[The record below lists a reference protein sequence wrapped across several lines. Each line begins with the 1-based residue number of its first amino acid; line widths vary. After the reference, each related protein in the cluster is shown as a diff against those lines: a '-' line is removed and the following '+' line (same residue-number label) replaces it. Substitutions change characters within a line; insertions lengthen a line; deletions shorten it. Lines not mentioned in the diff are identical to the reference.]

1 MKLARLILLMLGL
14 ATPACAEDADWIASP
29 QNVTAP
35 TVLHFRKDIMLEKMP
50 AHLWVDVSADNRF
63 LLYVN
68 GLRAASGPATSDL
81 ANWHYARID
90 IAPYLEAGQNA
101 ISAAVWNF
109 VTPGEDDLK
118 KQTGPLSQQS
128 AATGFYLKA
137 EDAAFAGLNSGS
149 GWQVAHDEDHG
160 ASSGMAQIDTPDW
173 VGYYVA
179 GAPETI
185 DARHPITSWTPAA
198 VSQPRALTLDP
209 LPQMT
214 YASTDNGRL
223 VRGEG
228 NFPAARQ
235 VIPAHSHV
243 NLLIRRDNMVAAYP
257 QLRVSGGR
265 DAMIRATYAEALYD
279 KAGKKGVRDAVDDR
293 VIRGLTDTFIAGG
306 EPTTFEP
313 LHWRVWRFLQL
324 DIETKDQPLT
334 LESLKAYETG
344 YPFEAVGSFQ
354 SSDPALN
361 EIWGIGWRTARLDAH
376 ETYMDSAYWEQLQY
390 VGDTRIQMLISYAVS
405 GDKRLAV
412 NAIDAFGWSNT
423 EGGLT
428 EGAYPSRGHNPIAP
442 FSLLWIGM
450 MHDYWM
456 NQPDT
461 AVISRNLPRARKVL
475 AWFRP
480 YVHADGLLG
489 KNPTWNFVDWVGKD
503 RDAFPSFDGNG
514 ESCLTSLIYLG
525 ALQQAAD
532 LEHALGE
539 AGRGDEDMALTAT
552 VKSGIQARCWDAQR
566 RLYADDPSKTLFS
579 QHTNALA
586 VLYDVAPKA
595 AQADILERITAHG
608 IEPSEGLIP
617 VSYYFSWYLV
627 RAYEHAGLSDRYL
640 DLLQTWRDLLPL
652 HFSTWPEAKLEDR
665 SDSHAW
671 SAHPTADLLAIVAG
685 VQSAA
690 PGYARVRIAPHL
702 GDLKD
707 VSAAV
712 QTPSGPITVHYMQTK
727 QRLTAKIR
735 TPAELPGTFEWAGRR
750 YKLTGA
756 ETNLV
761 IDLSGHSAGR

>member
-1 MKLARLILLMLGL
+1 MRALWLILLVFGL
-14 ATPACAEDADWIASP
+14 AAPAGAQEAKWITDKAAA
-29 QNVTAP
+29 AP
-35 TVLHFRKDIMLEKMP
+35 VVLHFRRALTLEKAP
-50 AHLWVDVSADNRF
+50 VHLWVAVSADNRF

-68 GLRAASGPATSDL
+68 GERAASGPATSDL
-81 ANWHYARID
+81 AHWRHARVD
-90 IAPYLEAGQNA
+90 IAPYLKTGQNTV
-101 ISAAVWNF
+101 SATVWNF
-109 VTPGEDDLK
+109 VIPGEDDLK

-128 AATGFYLKA
+128 AGTGFYLKA
-137 EDAAFAGLNSGS
+137 EDDAFAGLNSGP
-149 GWQVAHDEDHG
+149 GWQVARDSGHQ

-173 VGYYVA
+173 LGYYVA

-185 DARHPITSWTPAA
+185 DARKAISDWQSAA
-198 VSQPRALTLDP
+198 VSNPRPLTPDP

-214 YASTDNGRL
+214 YNLTDNGRL

-228 NFPAARQ
+228 VFPAASQ

-243 NLLIRRDNMVAAYP
+243 TLLIRRDNMVAAYP

-265 DAMIRATYAEALYD
+265 DAVIKATYAEALYD
-279 KAGKKGVRDAVDDR
+279 QAGKKSMRDAVGDR
-293 VIRGLTDTFIAGG
+293 VVRGLSDTFIANG
-306 EPTTFEP
+306 EPVRFET

-334 LESLKAYETG
+334 LDSLQTFETG
-344 YPFEAVGSFQ
+344 YPFEATGRFHA
-354 SSDPALN
+354 SDPLLN
-361 EIWGIGWRTARLDAH
+361 DIWDIGWRTARLDAH

-390 VGDTRIQMLISYAVS
+390 VGDTRIQMLISYIVS

-442 FSLLWIGM
+442 FSLLWLGM

-461 AVISRNLPRARKVL
+461 AVISRNLPRAREVL

-503 RDAFPSFDGNG
+503 RDAFPSFDSHG

-532 LEHALGE
+532 LERTLGD
-539 AGRGDEDMALTAT
+539 GKRGDEDAALAEQIKT
-552 VKSGIQARCWDAQR
+552 GIQAQCWDAQR

-579 QHTNALA
+579 QQTNALA

-595 AQADILERITAHG
+595 MQADILTRITAHG
-608 IEPSEGLIP
+608 IEPPEGLIP

-685 VQSAA
+685 VQPAA

-702 GDLKD
+702 GDLE
-707 VSAAV
+707 SLTATA
-712 QTPSGPITVHYMQTK
+712 QTPSGPVTVRYTQTK
-727 QRLTAKIR
+727 TGLTAEIDL
-735 TPAELPGTFEWAGRR
+735 PSGLPGNFFWKGKSYPLKTG
-750 YKLTGA
+750 KNHLT
-756 ETNLV
+756 L
-761 IDLSGHSAGR
+761 

>member
-1 MKLARLILLMLGL
+1 MRLAWLILLMLGL
-14 ATPACAEDADWIASP
+14 AAPAGAQEADWI
-29 QNVTAP
+29 TAP
-35 TVLHFRKDIMLEKMP
+35 TVSAAPVVLHFRKALTLEKTP
-50 AHLWVDVSADNRF
+50 AHLWVEVSADNRF

-68 GLRAASGPATSDL
+68 GVRAASGPATSDL
-81 ANWHYARID
+81 AHWRYARID
-90 IAPYLEAGQNA
+90 IAPYLKTGQNA
-101 ISAAVWNF
+101 VSATVWNF
-109 VTPGEDDLK
+109 VIPDEDDLK

-128 AATGFYLKA
+128 ADTGFYFKA
-137 EDAAFAGLNSGS
+137 EDAAFAGLNSGP
-149 GWQVAHDEDHG
+149 GWQVARDNGHDAG
-160 ASSGMAQIDTPDW
+160 SGMAQIDTPDW
-173 VGYYVA
+173 LGYYVA

-185 DARHPITSWTPAA
+185 DARQSVTGWTAA
-198 VSQPRALTLDP
+198 TVGKPRNLTPDP

-214 YASTDNGRL
+214 YVPADNGRL

-228 NFPAARQ
+228 AFPEAPQ

-243 NLLIRRDNMVAAYP
+243 TLLIRRDHMVAAYP
-257 QLRVSGGR
+257 QLHVSGGK
-265 DAMIRATYAEALYD
+265 DAVIKATYAEALYD
-279 KAGKKGVRDAVDDR
+279 QAGKKGMRDEVGDR
-293 VIRGLTDTFIAGG
+293 VIKGLTDTFIASG
-306 EPTTFEP
+306 EPVSFEP

-334 LESLKAYETG
+334 LESVKTYETG
-344 YPFEAVGSFQ
+344 YPFESVGRFQ
-354 SSDPALN
+354 SSNPALN
-361 EIWGIGWRTARLDAH
+361 EIWDIGWRTARLDAH

-461 AVISRNLPRARKVL
+461 AVISRNLPRARDVL

-480 YVHADGLLG
+480 YIHADGLLG

-503 RDAFPSFDGNG
+503 RDAFPSFDSNG

-532 LEHALGE
+532 LERALGD
-539 AGRGDEDMALTAT
+539 AGRADEDVTLAETIKA
-552 VKSGIQARCWDAQR
+552 GIQAKCWDAQR

-579 QHTNALA
+579 QQTNALA
-586 VLYDVAPKA
+586 VLYDVAPPAK
-595 AQADILERITAHG
+595 QAGLLERITAHG
-608 IEPSEGLIP
+608 IEPPEGLIP
-617 VSYYFSWYLV
+617 ASYYFSWYLV
-627 RAYEHAGLSDRYL
+627 RAHEHAGLSDRYL

-652 HFSTWPEAKLEDR
+652 HFSTWPEAKLEER

-690 PGYARVRIAPHL
+690 SGYARVRIAPHL
-702 GDLKD
+702 DDLE
-707 VSAAV
+707 SLTATA
-712 QTPSGPITVHYMQTK
+712 QTPAGPVTVRYIQTK
-727 QRLTAKIR
+727 THLRADIIS
-735 TPAELPGTFEWAGRR
+735 PPSLPGEFVWQGKTWL
-750 YKLTGA
+750 LTGSR
-756 ETNLV
+756 TQLNLE
-761 IDLSGHSAGR
+761 R

>member
-1 MKLARLILLMLGL
+1 MAGL
-14 ATPACAEDADWIASP
+14 AMPAGAEDADWITSP
-29 QNVTAP
+29 IQPAAP
-35 TVLHFRKDIMLEKMP
+35 AVLHFRHDVTLEKIP
-50 AHLWVDVSADNRF
+50 AHLWVNVSADNRF

-68 GLRAASGPATSDL
+68 GRRAASGPATSDL
-81 ANWHYARID
+81 AHWRYARID
-90 IAPYLEAGQNA
+90 IAPYLKTGRNTV
-101 ISAAVWNF
+101 SATVWNF
-109 VTPGEDDLK
+109 VIPGEDDLK
-118 KQTGPLSQQS
+118 KQTGPLSQLS
-128 AATGFYLKA
+128 AGTGFYLKA
-137 EDAAFAGLNSGS
+137 EDDAFAGLNSGPD
-149 GWQVAHDEDHG
+149 WQVASDPSHK
-160 ASSGMAQIDTPDW
+160 ASSGMAQIDTPNW
-173 VGYYVA
+173 LGYYVA

-185 DARHPITSWTPAA
+185 DARQAATDWQAAALSKSRTLTP
-198 VSQPRALTLDP
+198 DP

-214 YASTDNGRL
+214 YALTDNGRR

-228 NFPAARQ
+228 VFPAAPQ

-243 NLLIRRDNMVAAYP
+243 TLLIRRDNMVAAYP

-265 DAMIRATYAEALYD
+265 GAVIKATYAEALYD

-293 VIRGLTDTFIAGG
+293 VIRGLTDTFIASG
-306 EPTTFEP
+306 EPVSFEP

-324 DIETKDQPLT
+324 DIETQDQPLT
-334 LESLKAYETG
+334 LDSLRTFETG
-344 YPFEAVGSFQ
+344 YPFETVGRFR

-361 EIWGIGWRTARLDAH
+361 DIWDIGWRTARLDAH

-405 GDKRLAV
+405 GDQRLAV

-423 EGGLT
+423 EDGLT

-442 FSLLWIGM
+442 FSLLWLGM
-450 MHDYWM
+450 MHDNWM

-461 AVISRNLPRARKVL
+461 AVITRNLPRAREVL

-503 RDAFPSFDGNG
+503 RDAFPSFDSNG

-539 AGRGDEDMALTAT
+539 AERGNEYLALAGKIRT
-552 VKSGIQARCWDAQR
+552 GIQAQCWDAQR

-579 QHTNALA
+579 QQTNALA
-586 VLYDVAPKA
+586 VLYDVAPKDQ
-595 AQADILERITAHG
+595 QADILTRITAHG
-608 IEPSEGLIP
+608 IQPSEGLIP

-671 SAHPTADLLAIVAG
+671 SAHPTTDLLAIVAG

-690 PGYARVRIAPHL
+690 PGYGRVRIAPHL

-707 VSAAV
+707 VSATV
-712 QTPSGPITVHYMQTK
+712 QTPTGPVAVSYKQTK
-727 QRLTAKIR
+727 TGLTAEIDM
-735 TPAELPGTFEWAGRR
+735 PSGLPGEFVWKGRTWPLKAGKNRFR
-750 YKLTGA
+750 P
-756 ETNLV
+756 
-761 IDLSGHSAGR
+761 

>member
-1 MKLARLILLMLGL
+1 MRLTWLILLLAGL
-14 ATPACAEDADWIASP
+14 AAPVSASEAQWITDKAAS
-29 QNVTAP
+29 AP
-35 TVLHFRKDIMLEKMP
+35 VVLHFRKALALEKTP

-68 GLRAASGPATSDL
+68 DQRIASGPATSDL
-81 ANWHYARID
+81 AHWRYARID
-90 IAPYLEAGQNA
+90 IAPYLIRGQNTV
-101 ISAAVWNF
+101 STTVWNF
-109 VTPGEDDLK
+109 VIPGEDDLK

-128 AATGFYLKA
+128 VGTGFYLKA
-137 EDAAFAGLNSGS
+137 EDDAFAELNSGP
-149 GWQVAHDEDHG
+149 GWQVGLDKGHDAG
-160 ASSGMAQIDTPDW
+160 SGMAQIDTPDW
-173 VGYYVA
+173 LGYYVA

-185 DARHPITSWTPAA
+185 DARKPVTGWVSA
-198 VSQPRALTLDP
+198 VISQPRVLTPDP

-214 YASTDNGRL
+214 YAPVDNGHL

-228 NFPAARQ
+228 QFPDAPQ

-243 NLLIRRDNMVAAYP
+243 TLLIRRENMVAAYP
-257 QLRVSGGR
+257 QLRVSGGK
-265 DAMIRATYAEALYD
+265 DAVIKATYAEALYD
-279 KAGKKGVRDAVDDR
+279 QNGQKGVRDEVGDR
-293 VIRGLTDTFIAGG
+293 VIKGLTDTFIASG
-306 EPTTFEP
+306 EPATFEP

-324 DIETKDQPLT
+324 DIETNDQPLR
-334 LESLKAYETG
+334 LESFKTYETG
-344 YPFEAVGSFQ
+344 YPFETVGGFQ
-354 SSDPALN
+354 SNDPALN
-361 EIWGIGWRTARLDAH
+361 EIWDIGWRTARLDAH

-442 FSLLWIGM
+442 FSLLWLGM

-461 AVISRNLPRARKVL
+461 AVISRNLPRAREVL

-480 YVHADGLLG
+480 WLHADGLLG
-489 KNPTWNFVDWVGKD
+489 KNPTWNFVDWVGKE
-503 RDAFPSFDGNG
+503 RDAFPSSDSNG

-532 LEHALGE
+532 LERALGDPK
-539 AGRGDEDMALTAT
+539 RGDEDANLAGTIKA
-552 VKSGIQARCWDAQR
+552 GIQARCWDAQR

-579 QHTNALA
+579 QQTNALA
-586 VLYDVAPKA
+586 VLYDVAPPA
-595 AQADILERITAHG
+595 EQAGLLERITAHG
-608 IEPSEGLIP
+608 IEPPEGLIP

-627 RAYEHAGLSDRYL
+627 RAHEHAGLSAHYIDR
-640 DLLQTWRDLLPL
+640 LQTWRDLLPL

-702 GDLKD
+702 GDLE
-707 VSAAV
+707 SLTATA
-712 QTPSGPITVHYMQTK
+712 QTPSGPVTVRYTQTK
-727 QRLTAKIR
+727 THLKADIAL
-735 TPAELPGTFEWAGRR
+735 PSGLPGAFVWKGKTWQ
-750 YKLTGA
+750 LTGSR
-756 ETNLV
+756 TQLNLE
-761 IDLSGHSAGR
+761 R

>member
-1 MKLARLILLMLGL
+1 MRLLWLILLLAGL
-14 ATPACAEDADWIASP
+14 TTSAHAKAADWITSPASSA
-29 QNVTAP
+29 AP
-35 TVLHFRKDIMLEKMP
+35 VVLHFRKALTFDKTP

-68 GLRAASGPATSDL
+68 GRRAASGPATSDL
-81 ANWHYARID
+81 AHWRYARID
-90 IAPYLEAGQNA
+90 IAPFLKPGQNTL
-101 ISAAVWNF
+101 SATVWDF
-109 VTPGEDDLK
+109 VIPNQDDLS

-128 AATGFYLKA
+128 AGAGFYLKT
-137 EDAAFAGLNSGS
+137 EDDAFAGLNSGPD
-149 GWQVAHDEDHG
+149 WQVALDKRRYADP
-160 ASSGMAQIDTPDW
+160 SMARINTPNW

-185 DARHPITSWTPAA
+185 DARQAVSGWESVV
-198 VSQPRALTLDP
+198 VSQPRALTSDP

-214 YASTDNGRL
+214 YALTDNGHL

-228 NFPAARQ
+228 HFPDAPQ
-235 VIPAHSHV
+235 IIPAHSHV
-243 NLLIRRDNMVAAYP
+243 TLLIRRENMLAAYP
-257 QLRVSGGR
+257 QLRVSGGK
-265 DAMIRATYAEALYD
+265 DAVIKATYAEALYD
-279 KAGKKGVRDAVDDR
+279 KAGRKGIRDEVGDR

-306 EPTTFEP
+306 EPTTFES

-324 DIETKDQPLT
+324 DIETQNQPLT
-334 LESLKAYETG
+334 LEGFKTFETG
-344 YPFEAVGSFQ
+344 YPFETVGRFK
-354 SSDPALN
+354 SSDPVLN
-361 EIWGIGWRTARLDAH
+361 DIWTIGWRTARLDAH

-405 GDKRLAV
+405 GDKRLAD

-442 FSLLWIGM
+442 FSLLWLGM

-461 AVISRNLPRARKVL
+461 TIISRNLPRAREVL

-480 YVHADGLLG
+480 YLHADGLLG

-503 RDAFPSFDGNG
+503 RDAFPSFDDNE

-532 LEHALGE
+532 LEHALGNV
-539 AGRGDEDMALTAT
+539 RLGDEDAALAETIKA
-552 VKSGIQARCWDAQR
+552 GLQARCWDAQR
-566 RLYADDPSKTLFS
+566 QLYADDPSKTLFS

-586 VLYDVAPKA
+586 VLYDVAPA
-595 AQADILERITAHG
+595 DQQIDILTRITGRG
-608 IEPSEGLIP
+608 IEPAGDLIP

-652 HFSTWPEAKLEDR
+652 RFSTWPEAKLEDR

-690 PGYARVRIAPHL
+690 PGYAGVRIAPHL

-707 VSAAV
+707 LSATV
-712 QTPSGPITVHYMQTK
+712 ETPYGPVRVNYIQTKSGLTTEIDMPSG
-727 QRLTAKIR
+727 
-735 TPAELPGTFEWAGRR
+735 LPGEFVWKGKTWSLKAGKNRL
-750 YKLTGA
+750 KL
-756 ETNLV
+756 
-761 IDLSGHSAGR
+761 

>member
-1 MKLARLILLMLGL
+1 MRLAGLVALLVALSTT
-14 ATPACAEDADWIASP
+14 AIAKEAEWITSSAAPA
-29 QNVTAP
+29 AP
-35 TVLHFRKDIMLEKMP
+35 VVLQFRKDIAFAKTP
-50 AHLWVDVSADNRF
+50 AHLWINVSADNRF

-68 GLRAASGPATSDL
+68 GRRVASGPATSDL
-81 ANWHYARID
+81 AHWRYARVD
-90 IAPYLEAGQNA
+90 IAPYVRRGRNTV
-101 ISAAVWNF
+101 AATVWNF
-109 VTPGEDDLK
+109 VIPDESDLG

-128 AATGFYLKA
+128 AGTGFYLKA
-137 EDAAFAGLNSGS
+137 EDDAFDGLNSGP
-149 GWQVAHDEDHG
+149 GWQAGIDGGHY
-160 ASSGMAQIDTPDW
+160 AQSGTATLNTPKW

-185 DARHPITSWTPAA
+185 DAQQSVSAWASAA
-198 VSQPRALTLDP
+198 PVKPRPLTQDP

-214 YASTDNGRL
+214 YVLTDAGRL

-228 NFPAARQ
+228 PFPKAAQ
-235 VIPAHSHV
+235 TIPANSHV
-243 NLLIRRDNMVAAYP
+243 ILLIRRDATVAAYP

-265 DAMIRATYAEALYD
+265 AAVIKATYTEALYD
-279 KAGKKGVRDAVDDR
+279 KAGKKGIRDEVGDR
-293 VIRGLTDTFIAGG
+293 TIRGLTDTFIASG
-306 EPTTFEP
+306 EPATFAP

-324 DIETKDQPLT
+324 DITTKDKPLT
-334 LESLKAYETG
+334 LDSLVAYQTA
-344 YPFEAVGSFQ
+344 YPFETVGQFK
-354 SSDPALN
+354 SSDAALN
-361 EIWGIGWRTARLDAH
+361 DIWDIGWRTARLDAH

-412 NAIDAFGWSNT
+412 NAIDGFGWSNT

-442 FSLLWIGM
+442 FSLLWLGM

-461 AVISRNLPRARKVL
+461 AVITRNLPRARQVL

-503 RDAFPSFDGNG
+503 RDAFPSFDGHG

-525 ALQQAAD
+525 ALNHAAD
-532 LEHALGE
+532 LEHALGD
-539 AGRGDEDMALTAT
+539 ARLGDEDAALAMT
-552 VKSGIQARCWDAQR
+552 VKAGVQNQCWDVQR
-566 RLYADDPSKTLFS
+566 QMYADDPSKTLFS

-586 VLYDVAPKA
+586 VLYDVAPPA
-595 AQADILERITAHG
+595 EQAGLMQRITARG
-608 IEPSEGLIP
+608 IEPADGLIP
-617 VSYYFSWYLV
+617 ASYYFSWYLV

-690 PGYARVRIAPHL
+690 PGYAQVRIAPHL
-702 GDLKD
+702 GNLKE
-707 VSAAV
+707 VSATT
-712 QTPSGPITVHYMQTK
+712 QTPSGPVRVHYTQTK
-727 QRLTAKIR
+727 TGLMADIDL
-735 TPAELPGTFEWAGRR
+735 PSALPGEFVWNGRTWPL
-750 YKLTGA
+750 K
-756 ETNLV
+756 
-761 IDLSGHSAGR
+761 SGKNRLRP

>member
-1 MKLARLILLMLGL
+1 MRRVWLILLMLGL
-14 ATPACAEDADWIASP
+14 AAPVSASEAQWITDKAAS
-29 QNVTAP
+29 AP
-35 TVLHFRKDIMLEKMP
+35 VVLHFRKNLTLEKTP
-50 AHLWVDVSADNRF
+50 AHLWVEISADNRF

-68 GLRAASGPATSDL
+68 GVRAASGPATSDQ
-81 ANWHYARID
+81 AHWRYARID
-90 IAPYLEAGQNA
+90 IAPYLKTGRNA
-101 ISAAVWNF
+101 VSATVWNF
-109 VTPGEDDLK
+109 VIPAEDDLN

-128 AATGFYLKA
+128 AGTGFYLKA
-137 EDAAFAGLNSGS
+137 EDDAFAGLNSGP
-149 GWQVAHDEDHG
+149 GWQVALDNGHKAG
-160 ASSGMAQIDTPDW
+160 SGMAQIDTPDW

-185 DARHPITSWTPAA
+185 DARQSVTGWQTAA
-198 VSQPRALTLDP
+198 VSKPRTLTPDP

-214 YASTDNGRL
+214 YALTDNGQL

-228 NFPAARQ
+228 SFPHTPQ
-235 VIPAHSHV
+235 IIPAHSHV
-243 NLLIRRDNMVAAYP
+243 TLLIRRDNMVAAYP
-257 QLRVSGGR
+257 QLHVSGGR
-265 DAMIRATYAEALYD
+265 DAIIKATYAEALYD
-279 KAGKKGVRDAVDDR
+279 KAGKKGVRDAVNDR
-293 VIRGLTDTFIAGG
+293 HIRGLSDTFIANG
-306 EPTTFEP
+306 EPVSFEP

-324 DIETKDQPLT
+324 DIETKEQPLT
-334 LESLKAYETG
+334 IESVKTYETG
-344 YPFEAVGSFQ
+344 YPFETIGRFH

-361 EIWGIGWRTARLDAH
+361 DIWDIGWRTARLDAH

-390 VGDTRIQMLISYAVS
+390 VGDTRLQMLISYAVS
-405 GDKRLAV
+405 GDRRLAV

-442 FSLLWIGM
+442 FSLLWLGM

-461 AVISRNLPRARKVL
+461 AVISRNLPRAREVL

-480 YVHADGLLG
+480 YVHSNGLLG

-503 RDAFPSFDGNG
+503 RDAFPSSDRNG

-532 LEHALGE
+532 LERALGD
-539 AGRGDEDMALTAT
+539 GKRGDEDAILAGTLKA
-552 VKSGIQARCWDAQR
+552 GIQTQCWDAKR
-566 RLYADDPSKTLFS
+566 RLYADDPSKALFS
-579 QHTNALA
+579 QQTNALA
-586 VLYDVAPKA
+586 MLYDVAPKDQ
-595 AQADILERITAHG
+595 QADILARITAHG
-608 IEPSEGLIP
+608 IEPPEGLIP

-685 VQSAA
+685 VQPAA
-690 PGYARVRIAPHL
+690 PGYARARIAPHL
-702 GDLKD
+702 GDLGNLT
-707 VSAAV
+707 ATA
-712 QTPSGPITVHYMQTK
+712 QTPSGPVTVRYTQTK
-727 QRLTAKIR
+727 TGLTAEIDMPSALPGEFVWKGKSYPLKAGKNRLT
-735 TPAELPGTFEWAGRR
+735 P
-750 YKLTGA
+750 
-756 ETNLV
+756 
-761 IDLSGHSAGR
+761 

>member
-1 MKLARLILLMLGL
+1 MRVLRLILLVLGL
-14 ATPACAEDADWIASP
+14 AVPAGAQAADWI
-29 QNVTAP
+29 TAP
-35 TVLHFRKDIMLEKMP
+35 GESPAPVVLHFRKDIAFEKAP
-50 AHLWVDVSADNRF
+50 AHLWIEISADNRF

-68 GLRAASGPATSDL
+68 GERAASGPATSDL
-81 ANWHYARID
+81 AHWRYARID
-90 IAPYLEAGQNA
+90 IAPYLKAGHNTV
-101 ISAAVWNF
+101 SATIWNF
-109 VTPGEDDLK
+109 VIPGEDDLK

-128 AATGFYLKA
+128 AGTGFYLKA
-137 EDAAFAGLNSGS
+137 EDDAFSGLDTGP
-149 GWQVAHDEDHG
+149 GWQAAHDSGHQ

-173 VGYYVA
+173 LGYYVA

-185 DARHPITSWTPAA
+185 DAREATTDWQSAA
-198 VSQPRALTLDP
+198 VSKPRPLTPDP

-214 YASTDNGRL
+214 YALADNGHL

-228 NFPAARQ
+228 VFPAAPQ
-235 VIPAHSHV
+235 TIPAHSHV
-243 NLLIRRDNMVAAYP
+243 TLLIRRENMVAAYP
-257 QLRVSGGR
+257 RLQVSGGR
-265 DAMIRATYAEALYD
+265 DAVIKATYAEALYD
-279 KAGKKGVRDAVDDR
+279 QAGKKGIRDEVSDRAV
-293 VIRGLTDTFIAGG
+293 RGLTDTFIANG
-306 EPTTFEP
+306 EPVRFEP

-334 LESLKAYETG
+334 LEGLQTFETG
-344 YPFEAVGSFQ
+344 YPFETTGRFR

-361 EIWGIGWRTARLDAH
+361 EIWDIGWRTARLDAH

-412 NAIDAFGWSNT
+412 NTIDAFGWSNT

-428 EGAYPSRGHNPIAP
+428 EGAYPSRGRNPIAP
-442 FSLLWIGM
+442 FSLLWLGM

-456 NQPDT
+456 NQPDM
-461 AVISRNLPRARKVL
+461 AVISRNLPRAREVL

-503 RDAFPSFDGNG
+503 RDAFPSFDNNG

-532 LEHALGE
+532 LENALGDIRL
-539 AGRGDEDMALTAT
+539 GEDNMALAGKI
-552 VKSGIQARCWDAQR
+552 KSGIQTQCWDAQR

-579 QHTNALA
+579 QQTNALA
-586 VLYDVAPKA
+586 VLYDVAPKEQ
-595 AQADILERITAHG
+595 QADLLTRITSHG
-608 IEPSEGLIP
+608 IEPAEGLIP

-627 RAYEHAGLSDRYL
+627 RAYEHAGLNDRYL
-640 DLLQTWRDLLPL
+640 NLLQTWRDLLPL

-685 VQSAA
+685 VQAAA
-690 PGYARVRIAPHL
+690 PGYARVRIEPHL
-702 GDLKD
+702 GDLEQLE
-707 VSAAV
+707 ATA
-712 QTPSGPITVHYMQTK
+712 QTPAGPVAVHYKQTK
-727 QRLTAKIR
+727 SGLTAEIDM
-735 TPAELPGTFEWAGRR
+735 PQALPGEFVWKGKSWPLKAGKNR
-750 YKLTGA
+750 LMP
-756 ETNLV
+756 
-761 IDLSGHSAGR
+761 

>member
-1 MKLARLILLMLGL
+1 VRALWLILCILGL
-14 ATPACAEDADWIASP
+14 AAPASAKDAEWIASP
-29 QNVTAP
+29 SLYAAP
-35 TVLHFRKDIMLEKMP
+35 VVVHFRKDITLEKTS
-50 AHLWVDVSADNRF
+50 AHLWIDVSADNRF

-68 GLRAASGPATSDL
+68 GERAASGPATSDL
-81 ANWHYARID
+81 AHWRYARID
-90 IAPYLEAGQNA
+90 IAPFLKTGRNTV
-101 ISAAVWNF
+101 SATVWNF
-109 VTPGEDDLK
+109 VIPDEDDLK

-128 AATGFYLKA
+128 GGTGFYLKA
-137 EDAAFAGLNSGS
+137 EDDAFAGLNSGPD
-149 GWQVAHDEDHG
+149 WQVASDQGHK

-173 VGYYVA
+173 LGYYVA

-185 DARHPITSWTPAA
+185 DARQAATDWQAAAPSKSRTLTS
-198 VSQPRALTLDP
+198 DP

-214 YASTDNGRL
+214 YALTDNGRR

-228 NFPAARQ
+228 AFPDAPQ

-243 NLLIRRDNMVAAYP
+243 TLLIRRDNMVAAYP

-265 DAMIRATYAEALYD
+265 GAVIRATYAEALYD
-279 KAGKKGVRDAVDDR
+279 KAGKKGVRDAVEDR
-293 VIRGLTDTFIAGG
+293 VVRGLTDTFIAGG
-306 EPTTFEP
+306 EPVSFEP

-324 DIETKDQPLT
+324 DIETQDQPLT
-334 LESLKAYETG
+334 LDSLRTFETG
-344 YPFEAVGSFQ
+344 YPFETVGRFQ

-361 EIWGIGWRTARLDAH
+361 DIWDIGWRTARLDAH

-423 EGGLT
+423 ESGLT

-442 FSLLWIGM
+442 FSLLWLGM

-461 AVISRNLPRARKVL
+461 AVITRNLPRAREVL
-475 AWFRP
+475 AWFKP

-489 KNPTWNFVDWVGKD
+489 ENPTWNFVDWVGKD
-503 RDAFPSFDGNG
+503 RDAFPSFDNNG

-532 LEHALGE
+532 LEQALGE
-539 AGRGDEDMALTAT
+539 AERGDEDLALAGKIRT
-552 VKSGIQARCWDAQR
+552 GIQAQCWDAQR

-579 QHTNALA
+579 QQTNALA
-586 VLYDVAPKA
+586 VLYDVAPKDQ
-595 AQADILERITAHG
+595 QAEILARITAHG
-608 IEPSEGLIP
+608 IEPPEGLIP
-617 VSYYFSWYLV
+617 VSYYFSWYLM

-690 PGYARVRIAPHL
+690 PGYGKVRIAPHP
-702 GDLKD
+702 GDLKT
-707 VSAAV
+707 VSAIV
-712 QTPSGPITVHYMQTK
+712 QTPAGPLAVSYTQTK
-727 QRLTAKIR
+727 NGLTAEIDM
-735 TPAELPGTFEWAGRR
+735 PSGLPGEFAWKGRTWPLKAGKNRFR
-750 YKLTGA
+750 P
-756 ETNLV
+756 
-761 IDLSGHSAGR
+761 

>member
-1 MKLARLILLMLGL
+1 MRALWLILLVFGL
-14 ATPACAEDADWIASP
+14 AAPASAQEAGWITDKAAAVP
-29 QNVTAP
+29 V
-35 TVLHFRKDIMLEKMP
+35 VLHFRRALTLEKAP
-50 AHLWVDVSADNRF
+50 VHLWVAVSADNRF

-68 GLRAASGPATSDL
+68 GERAASGPATSDL
-81 ANWHYARID
+81 AHWRHARID
-90 IAPYLEAGQNA
+90 IAPYLKTGQNTV
-101 ISAAVWNF
+101 SATVWNF
-109 VTPGEDDLK
+109 VIPGEDDLK

-128 AATGFYLKA
+128 AGTGFYLKA
-137 EDAAFAGLNSGS
+137 EDDAFAGLNSGP
-149 GWQVAHDEDHG
+149 GWQVARDSGHQ

-173 VGYYVA
+173 LGYYVA

-185 DARHPITSWTPAA
+185 DARKAISDWQSAA
-198 VSQPRALTLDP
+198 VSNPRPLTPDP

-214 YASTDNGRL
+214 YNLTDNGRL

-228 NFPAARQ
+228 VFPAASQ

-243 NLLIRRDNMVAAYP
+243 TLLIRRDNMVAAYP

-265 DAMIRATYAEALYD
+265 DAVIKATYAEALYD
-279 KAGKKGVRDAVDDR
+279 QAGKKSMRDAVGDR
-293 VIRGLTDTFIAGG
+293 VVRGLSDTFIANG
-306 EPTTFEP
+306 EPVRFET

-334 LESLKAYETG
+334 LDSLQTFETG
-344 YPFEAVGSFQ
+344 YPFEATGRFHA
-354 SSDPALN
+354 SDPLLN
-361 EIWGIGWRTARLDAH
+361 DIWDIGWRTARLDAH

-442 FSLLWIGM
+442 FSLLWLGM

-461 AVISRNLPRARKVL
+461 AVISRNLPRARDVL
-475 AWFRP
+475 AWFQP

-503 RDAFPSFDGNG
+503 RDAFPSFDSHG

-532 LEHALGE
+532 LERALGD
-539 AGRGDEDMALTAT
+539 GKRGDENAALAEQIKT
-552 VKSGIQARCWDAQR
+552 GIQAKCWDAQR

-579 QHTNALA
+579 QQANALA

-595 AQADILERITAHG
+595 MQADILTRITAHG
-608 IEPSEGLIP
+608 IEPPEGLIP

-671 SAHPTADLLAIVAG
+671 SAHPTADLLTIVAG
-685 VQSAA
+685 VQPAA

-702 GDLKD
+702 GDLE
-707 VSAAV
+707 SLTATA
-712 QTPSGPITVHYMQTK
+712 QTPSGPVTVRYTQTK
-727 QRLTAKIR
+727 TGLTAEIDL
-735 TPAELPGTFEWAGRR
+735 PSGLPGEFFWKGKSYPLKTG
-750 YKLTGA
+750 KNHLT
-756 ETNLV
+756 L
-761 IDLSGHSAGR
+761 

>member
-1 MKLARLILLMLGL
+1 MRPLWLILFLFGL
-14 ATPACAEDADWIASP
+14 ATSASAQEAKWITSP
-29 QNVTAP
+29 GVSAAP
-35 TVLHFRKDIMLEKMP
+35 VVLHFRKHITLEKTP

-68 GLRAASGPATSDL
+68 GQRVASGPATSDL
-81 ANWHYARID
+81 AHWRYARID
-90 IAPYLEAGQNA
+90 IAPWLKAGSNA
-101 ISAAVWNF
+101 INATVWNF
-109 VTPGEDDLK
+109 VIPGEDDLK

-128 AATGFYLKA
+128 AGTGFYLRA
-137 EDAAFAGLNSGS
+137 EDSAYAGLDSGP
-149 GWQVAHDEDHG
+149 GWQVAPDSGHR
-160 ASSGMAQIDTPDW
+160 ATSGMAQIDTPDW
-173 VGYYVA
+173 LGYYVA

-185 DARHPITSWTPAA
+185 DARQTTTGWQAATVSSPRDLTP
-198 VSQPRALTLDP
+198 DP

-214 YASTDNGRL
+214 YRLTDNGRL

-228 NFPAARQ
+228 SFPDAPQ

-243 NLLIRRDNMVAAYP
+243 TLLIRRDNMVAAYP
-257 QLRVSGGR
+257 RLRVSGGK

-279 KAGKKGVRDAVDDR
+279 KAGRKGVRDAVDDR
-293 VIRGLTDTFIAGG
+293 TIRGLTDTFVASG
-306 EPTTFEP
+306 EPVSFEP

-324 DIETKDQPLT
+324 DIETKGQPLA
-334 LESLKAYETG
+334 LERLETHETH
-344 YPFEAVGSFQ
+344 YPFEAIGRFH

-361 EIWGIGWRTARLDAH
+361 EIWDIGWRTARLDAH

-412 NAIDAFGWSNT
+412 NAIDAFGWSDT

-461 AVISRNLPRARKVL
+461 AVISRNLPRAREVL

-480 YVHADGLLG
+480 FVHASGLLG

-503 RDAFPSFDGNG
+503 RDAFPSFDRNG

-532 LEHALGE
+532 LEEALGD
-539 AGRGDEDMALTAT
+539 AGIGAT
-552 VKSGIQARCWDAQR
+552 DRAQAEMVRAGIRAQCWDANR
-566 RLYADDPSKTLFS
+566 RLFADDPSKTLFS
-579 QHTNALA
+579 QQTNALA
-586 VLYDVAPKA
+586 VLYDVAPKDQ
-595 AQADILERITAHG
+595 QADILARITAHG
-608 IEPSEGLIP
+608 IEPPEGLIP

-685 VQSAA
+685 VQSSA
-690 PGYARVRIAPHL
+690 PGYAKVRIAPHL
-702 GDLKD
+702 GGLKNLT
-707 VSAAV
+707 ATV
-712 QTPSGPITVHYMQTK
+712 QTPAGPVTVNYAQTK
-727 QRLTAKIR
+727 TGLSAEIDMPSGLPGDFIWNGKSYPLTAGKNR
-735 TPAELPGTFEWAGRR
+735 FTP
-750 YKLTGA
+750 
-756 ETNLV
+756 
-761 IDLSGHSAGR
+761 